1 MDFQPAL
8 CCESYMESLA
18 GRQIALARLGAGDD
32 WLVVREPVPDGHQKL
47 TRRGRLMTL
56 HAPKASSQPG
66 APGESRQSCCDFD
79 LFRRAAIYLDK
90 I

>member
-1 MDFQPAL
+1 
-8 CCESYMESLA
+8 MESLLDD
-18 GRQIALARLGAGDD
+18 RSRLARLGAGRRLAD
-32 WLVVREPVPDGHQKL
+32 LVVREPVPDGHQKL

-56 HAPKASSQPG
+56 YAPKASSQPG